1 MRKSLLGLCLFSVL
15 ASVGFQLSEIEK
27 AIGKLLAS
35 RLKERI
41 AVLAHDS
48 LEGRG
53 PATRGEARA
62 LAYIVSQVKAI
73 GLQAAGE
80 RGSYL
85 QRVPMIG
92 FRIDPS
98 VTMEM
103 KNKSGA
109 ASLRFPDEFVATTGI
124 HQPAVSIDGADIIFV
139 GYGIIAPEFGWDD
152 YKEVDVRGK
161 ILLMMNND
169 PSPDDPRFFGGKGR
183 TYYGRW
189 TYKYEIAA
197 KKGAAGAIIIHTTES
212 AGYPYQVVQSSR
224 SRENFDLDVKSKR
237 QDIKLK
243 AWTTEQA
250 TKRFVSLAGLD
261 LDKLRKDAEMKSFRP
276 VPLAL
281 KLSVRMNFS
290 MRKLLTYN
298 VIAKL
303 NGSDPKLGK
312 EHVVFSAH
320 HDHLGIG
327 APVNGDSI
335 YNGALDNAS
344 GLSLMLNIAEAFSA
358 MTVKPKRSL
367 LFLAVAAEEKNLLG
381 SQYYAEHPTV
391 PAKSIV
397 ANINIDGMNIYGKTK
412 DITFL
417 GSERSTLGNDVEAV
431 AREMKMDVK
440 PDPLPEQGSFYR
452 SDHFSF
458 AKVGIPSLSLRA
470 GTNVLGKPLTY
481 AKEKGD
487 EYNVRHYHQ
496 PSDELRDD
504 WRYEGAIQQAE
515 FVVRLVARIADQPEV
530 PSWNRGD
537 EFEKA
542 RLKTLD
548 QH

>member
-1 MRKSLLGLCLFSVL
+1 MKRSLLGLCLFSVL
-15 ASVGFQLSEIEK
+15 ASVGFQSSEIEK
-27 AIGKLLAS
+27 AIGKLSAS

-62 LAYIVSQVKAI
+62 LAYVVSQVKAI

-103 KNKSGA
+103 KSTSGA
-109 ASLRFPDEFVATTGI
+109 AGLKFPDEFVATTGI
-124 HQPAVSIDGADIIFV
+124 HHSAVSIDDADIIFV

-169 PSPDDPRFFGGKGR
+169 PSPDDPKFFGGKGR

-224 SRENFDLDVKSKR
+224 SRENFDLDVKAKG

-250 TKRFVSLAGLD
+250 TKRFVSLAGFD
-261 LDKLRKDAEMKSFRP
+261 LDNLRKDAEIKSFRP
-276 VPLAL
+276 VPLGL

-298 VIAKL
+298 VIARL
-303 NGSDPKLGK
+303 NGSDPKLRK

-367 LFLAVAAEEKNLLG
+367 LFIAVAAEEKNLLG

-417 GSERSTLGNDVEAV
+417 GSERSTLGSDVEAV

-470 GTNVLGKPLTY
+470 GTNVIGKPLTY

-504 WRYEGAIQQAE
+504 WQYEGAIQQAE
-515 FVVRLVARIADQPEV
+515 FVVRLAARIADQPEV

-548 QH
+548 QN

>member
-1 MRKSLLGLCLFSVL
+1 MGRSLLGLCLFSVL
-15 ASVGFQLSEIEK
+15 ASVGFQSSEIDR
-27 AIGKLLAS
+27 AIGKLSAS
-35 RLKERI
+35 RLKEHI

-62 LAYIVSQVKAI
+62 LAYIVSQFKVI

-92 FRIDPS
+92 LRIDPS
-98 VTMEM
+98 VMMEVRS
-103 KNKSGA
+103 KNGA
-109 ASLRFPDEFVATTGI
+109 ASLKFPVEFVATTGI
-124 HQPAVSIDGADIIFV
+124 HQPAVSIDDADIIFV

-152 YKEVDVRGK
+152 YKDVDVRGK

-169 PSPDDPRFFGGKGR
+169 PSPDDPKFFGGKGR

-212 AGYPYQVVQSSR
+212 AGYPYQVVQNSR
-224 SRENFDLDVKSKR
+224 SRENFDLDIKAKG

-250 TKRFVSLAGLD
+250 TKRFVSLAGFD
-261 LDKLRKDAEMKSFRP
+261 LDMLCKDAETKSFRP
-276 VPLAL
+276 VPLGL
-281 KLSVRMNFS
+281 KLSARMNFS

-298 VIAKL
+298 VIARL
-303 NGSDPKLGK
+303 NGSDPKLRK

-358 MTVKPKRSL
+358 MTVRPKRSL
-367 LFLAVAAEEKNLLG
+367 LFVAVAAEERNLLG
-381 SQYYAEHPTV
+381 SQYYAEHTTV
-391 PAKSIV
+391 PAGSIV

-417 GSERSTLGNDVEAV
+417 GAERSTLGNDVEAI
-431 AREMKMDVK
+431 AREMSMDVK

-470 GTNVLGKPLTY
+470 GTNVIGKPLTY

-504 WRYEGAIQQAE
+504 WQYEGAIQQAE
-515 FVVRLVARIADQPEV
+515 FVVRLAARVAGQPEV
-530 PSWNRGD
+530 PSWNSGD

-548 QH
+548 